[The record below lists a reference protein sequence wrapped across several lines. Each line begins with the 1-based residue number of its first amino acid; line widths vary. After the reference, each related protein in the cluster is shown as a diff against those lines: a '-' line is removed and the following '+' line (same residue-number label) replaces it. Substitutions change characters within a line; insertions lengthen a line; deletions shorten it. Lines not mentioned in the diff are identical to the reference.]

1 MKERDKIPALS
12 MIANHCL
19 TQTKT
24 FSGIS
29 KCCSLL
35 QPASFRYRHAGGTAY
50 ARTVGDMVHLL
61 SDASVSEEP

>member
-1 MKERDKIPALS
+1 MKEREKIPALLI
-12 MIANHCL
+12 IANHCL

-29 KCCSLL
+29 KCCSLP
-35 QPASFRYRHAGGTAY
+35 QPAAFRYRHAGGTAY
-50 ARTVGDMVHLL
+50 ARIVGGMVHLL